1 MLLAVP
7 DISLKHLNAI
17 VSLARFGSFIAAAS
31 YLGISQPGL
40 TRIIQQAEKK
50 LGTSFFVRG
59 SCSVTL
65 TAAGHDF
72 LPFAERII
80 DEFVIQT
87 DKLRASHGMSEMR
100 LTISSLMSISH
111 IALPAALME
120 FRQIYPHVLVEIR
133 EGVGNSIQDN
143 VRNGLVDFGIGNA
156 EEQMPGITTESMME
170 ETFFVV
176 LPRHHSLAKN
186 DVLQLLDLKDTPLIS
201 MPVESGLRRIIDAAA
216 VKAGIK
222 LTHSIVT
229 NQYSTLFS
237 FIANGLGIS
246 IVPSSVVPTIDETAF
261 AVRPLT
267 PSINRR
273 ICVMYLSDRPL
284 SAASEAFMRTL
295 RPLLINATRRT
306 RKSVLNLTTPEDGHV
321 INQQTGLCG
330 LLRT

>member
-1 MLLAVP
+1 MTSPVP

-50 LGTSFFVRG
+50 LGTSLFVRG
-59 SCSVTL
+59 SRSITL
-65 TAAGHDF
+65 SAAGHDF

-80 DEFVIQT
+80 DEFAIQT
-87 DKLRASHGMSEMR
+87 DKLRTSHGMSETR
-100 LTISSLMSISH
+100 LTIASLMSISH
-111 IALPAALME
+111 IVLPSALME
-120 FRQIYPHVLVEIR
+120 FRQTYPHVRLEIR
-133 EGVGNSIQDN
+133 EGVGNSILED
-143 VRNGLVDFGIGNA
+143 VRIGIVDFGIGNA
-156 EEQMPGITTESMME
+156 EEQMPGITTESVME

-176 LPRHHSLAKN
+176 LHRDHALAKN
-186 DVLQLLDLKDTPLIS
+186 DVLQLHDLKDTPLIS

-216 VKAGIK
+216 AKAGIN
-222 LTHSIVT
+222 LTHSVVT

-246 IVPSSVVPTIDETAF
+246 IVPSSVVPPIDETVF

-284 SAASEAFMRTL
+284 NAASEAFMRTL
-295 RPLLINATRRT
+295 RPLLINATRRAQ
-306 RKSVLNLTTPEDGHV
+306 KPVLNLATPKDV
-321 INQQTGLCG
+321 Q
-330 LLRT
+330 RTRRDE